1 MRDERQ
7 TSGLEG
13 SLCDSCS
20 KGQFFVRG
28 YCDVKCAD
36 IEPQGVVTVFGIIGV
51 IILWVILNKSAGGLY
66 ECLDVGLGSAQVGP
80 HRSHPHHDRPR
91 PVTTPLTSAP

>member
-1 MRDERQ
+1 MRDKRQ
-7 TSGLEG
+7 TSELEG
-13 SLCDSCS
+13 WLCDSCS

-28 YCDVKCAD
+28 YCDLKCTD

-66 ECLDVGLGSAQVGP
+66 ECLDVGLGYAQVGP
-80 HRSHPHHDRPR
+80 HRSHPHRDRPR
-91 PVTTPLTSAP
+91 PVPSAP